1 MDQDQIDEQ
10 ALIAALS
17 LDDQEKTLTVF
28 TMYNQSKKDNFNL
41 SPENSANRQA
51 LAKKMLQIL
60 MPSSKVMYL
69 AEALSTFLYL
79 SRDRELVLRHMS
91 AMDFIN
97 FFLKHGKLTG
107 KERPSKKD
115 SDGNDES
122 RTELLASTALNS
134 KCRTKLVENYGG
146 RTVLMEFL
154 RCRINMATESNSN
167 RKGKMF
173 TKHQAELVNEALK
186 VLFNVNVDLRKSTI
200 YSAQEVAD
208 LDLAVSSSKTILLST
223 SENDAMTESLH
234 CNAGN
239 ALYSVPPQQLNM
251 DLFIEKSG
259 DCSSMETIKSDG
271 MAPLLSLFNILHRYI
286 MNNTIKTDILQ
297 PLLALLCQLCRLSAV
312 IRKAF
317 KAEILPPRKDLKR
330 RPEEG
335 GTLSNKMIKLC
346 THTNVE
352 VKHGV
357 ADFLFVL
364 CKEDVD
370 RFVKYTGYG
379 NAAGLLAARGL
390 LAGGHGETVY
400 SESDSDSDTEEYI
413 NASSFINPVTGHVP
427 PPSRNPMEGMT
438 DEQKEYL
445 AVQLANDISKLSSHD
460 VIQPMC
466 VGEDGQLIPFR
477 QKVHET
483 QLEENE
489 EESV

>member
-28 TMYNQSKKDNFNL
+28 TMYNQS
-41 SPENSANRQA
+41 A

-122 RTELLASTALNS
+122 RTELLACKCLSNVLFITKDSKNTCSDDEFLKSIVNKISQHQNHDHDVIFITLRLIFLATALNS

-200 YSAQEVAD
+200 
-208 LDLAVSSSKTILLST
+208 
-223 SENDAMTESLH
+223 
-234 CNAGN
+234 
-239 ALYSVPPQQLNM
+239 
-251 DLFIEKSG
+251 
-259 DCSSMETIKSDG
+259 
-271 MAPLLSLFNILHRYI
+271 
-286 MNNTIKTDILQ
+286 
-297 PLLALLCQLCRLSAV
+297 
-312 IRKAF
+312 
-317 KAEILPPRKDLKR
+317 
-330 RPEEG
+330 
-335 GTLSNKMIKLC
+335 
-346 THTNVE
+346 
-352 VKHGV
+352 
-357 ADFLFVL
+357 
-364 CKEDVD
+364 
-370 RFVKYTGYG
+370 
-379 NAAGLLAARGL
+379 
-390 LAGGHGETVY
+390 
-400 SESDSDSDTEEYI
+400 
-413 NASSFINPVTGHVP
+413 
-427 PPSRNPMEGMT
+427 
-438 DEQKEYL
+438 
-445 AVQLANDISKLSSHD
+445 
-460 VIQPMC
+460 
-466 VGEDGQLIPFR
+466 
-477 QKVHET
+477 
-483 QLEENE
+483 
-489 EESV
+489 